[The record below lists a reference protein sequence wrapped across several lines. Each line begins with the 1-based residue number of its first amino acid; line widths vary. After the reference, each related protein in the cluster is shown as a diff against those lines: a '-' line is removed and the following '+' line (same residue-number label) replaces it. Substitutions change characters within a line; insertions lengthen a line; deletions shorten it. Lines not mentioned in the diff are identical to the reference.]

1 MQVPPDENQRQQF
14 IDDIEQTP
22 AALRAAVQG
31 LTPQQVETPYRD
43 GGWTVRQVTHHVP
56 ESHMNAYIRFK
67 LALTEDAPT
76 IKPYM
81 EDRWANLPDVQ
92 STPLEVSLSLLDS
105 LHDRWV
111 RLLRSLSPQD
121 WKRTFNHPELGSMP
135 LEKNLALY
143 SWHGRHHVAHIT
155 ELRKKMGW
163 CILSGEKA
171 SLREAVSESKDSY
184 QLLGCERDKGNFK
197 IFRVLR
203 CYRGPSTPLRF
214 ARELSTQDDI
224 QAGIFNFH
232 TR

>member
-1 MQVPPDENQRQQF
+1 MSDPRYPIGKFTYGGRPDEEQRQKF
-14 IDDIEQTP
+14 IEDIEQTP

-31 LTPQQVETPYRD
+31 LSLQQIETPYRD
-43 GGWTVRQVTHHVP
+43 GGWTVRQVVHHVP

-81 EDRWANLPDVQ
+81 EDRWATLPDVR

-105 LHDRWV
+105 LHNRWV
-111 RLLRSLSPQD
+111 CLLRSLDAPD
-121 WKRTFNHPELGSMP
+121 WKRVFNHPELGTMP

-163 CILSGEKA
+163 LS
-171 SLREAVSESKDSY
+171 S
-184 QLLGCERDKGNFK
+184 
-197 IFRVLR
+197 
-203 CYRGPSTPLRF
+203 
-214 ARELSTQDDI
+214 
-224 QAGIFNFH
+224 
-232 TR
+232 